1 MEKWNN
7 TGENYRLHIRIS
19 IWGFFGN
26 IGSHH
31 LWKSADNW
39 QDWNGRSPHLAKK
52 LRPTICVKK
61 VGALIWWCGTHMGW
75 WCLRHLWTYVW
86 NRFSC
91 ACRVLIGYQ
100 TRFSTTFSSGWPE
113 FWCFRGLSKSNKVK
127 HPWFHLYTLL
137 WLSHDV
143 YHISNASSCGEV
155 GRWLQNAFR
164 RGFGDEVIMMT
175 SSSHHPGWF
184 WNPAKPGESLKAWL
198 GNSAHGGPT

>member
-31 LWKSADNW
+31 LWKSAENW

-52 LRPTICVKK
+52 LRPKICVKK

-91 ACRVLIGYQ
+91 ACRVLIGYHLQ
-100 TRFSTTFSSGWPE
+100 DFQRPFLPE
-113 FWCFRGLSKSNKVK
+113 WHLRLEGGCKALS
-127 HPWFHLYTLL
+127 
-137 WLSHDV
+137 
-143 YHISNASSCGEV
+143 
-155 GRWLQNAFR
+155 
-164 RGFGDEVIMMT
+164 
-175 SSSHHPGWF
+175 GWF